1 VAVVDSPVY
10 YQTRPDIVPGV
21 PFYLPAPGQPGGR
34 TLNPGAFTTPPAGQ
48 QGDLPRNHFRGF
60 PIDQT
65 DLSLR
70 RQFHLN
76 ERVSLFLGAEY
87 FNVFNH
93 PMFAANNV
101 GVGAGNF
108 GLITETWTWTH
119 QYV

>member
-1 VAVVDSPVY
+1 M
-10 YQTRPDIVPGV
+10 

-34 TLNPGAFTTPPAGQ
+34 TLNPAAFTRPPAGQ
-48 QGDLPRNHFRGF
+48 QGDLPRNYFRGF

-76 ERVSLFLGAEY
+76 ERASLFLGAEY

-93 PMFAANNV
+93 PMFAA
-101 GVGAGNF
+101 A
-108 GLITETWTWTH
+108 E
-119 QYV
+119 